1 MMYRSFQSIDQY
13 VRTEYEVYRGHL
25 DSTPYQTKYL
35 WIELAT
41 MTPSKVLR
49 IQSQLSATLQWRHVR
64 RIRNDIHH
72 LIRINAL
79 AQYPSAFASACK
91 YNGLGAYVDPFPC
104 SKRPITI
111 TITNTI
117 DSRCDCP
124 ISSDRG
130 RSILRLIPGHTRS
143 QSKVRC
149 ILYVGAPSVPFRLL
163 SHRTFFRKG
172 KLWPWGSHYQP
183 LPKAPA
189 SSRPRL
195 KIV

>member
-1 MMYRSFQSIDQY
+1 MDRACYGDTVQSI
-13 VRTEYEVYRGHL
+13 
-25 DSTPYQTKYL
+25 
-35 WIELAT
+35 
-41 MTPSKVLR
+41 
-49 IQSQLSATLQWRHVR
+49 QSWLSATLQWRHVR

-79 AQYPSAFASACK
+79 ARYPSAFASACK

-104 SKRPITI
+104 SRRPITI

-130 RSILRLIPGHTRS
+130 RSILRLIPDHARS
-143 QSKVRC
+143 QPKVRC

-163 SHRTFFRKG
+163 SHRTFFLGRG
-172 KLWPWGSHYQP
+172 NCGPGVLTTSPFQKLQP
-183 LPKAPA
+183 LHGPG
-189 SSRPRL
+189 
-195 KIV
+195 